1 MWPALIF
8 ANSRKQRVTG
18 RTIILTNS
26 TSLKKEIKYQGELE
40 GNNLEIVI
48 IFILKII
55 ILLSHNKKAA
65 VKLNDNVVVTG

>member
-8 ANSRKQRVTG
+8 ANNRKQRVIG
-18 RTIILTNS
+18 RTTILTNS
-26 TSLKKEIKYQGELE
+26 TNLKKEIKYQGELE

-48 IFILKII
+48 IFIVKII

-65 VKLNDNVVVTG
+65 VRLKDSVVVTG